1 MISPRR
7 YDWVLHLSTIALCS
21 YFVAQSVT
29 ICLAGLIQAETPV
42 VTGEIRQISTE
53 SVSQNPM
60 NESEI
65 EDASIIVERNLFN
78 SKDIKLSDTGA
89 AGSNAQQ
96 LGALGEAIKTA
107 LDLKIGSTLRVGDGT
122 DKRSSA
128 FIAVGKAKG
137 KAYFVGDEESFAPGV
152 KLIKVRRRRI
162 EFINSGR
169 LEYAELDESKKSVF
183 VSADEAFGNTPLLAS
198 ASSKVNATATNTSSS
213 AGTIQVNQSE
223 VDNALQNLDQLQR
236 EVRIV
241 PNFQGG
247 KSAGFKVLAVK
258 PGGFVSKLGVRRGD
272 VLVKVNGED
281 LDIRRGL
288 ELFGSLKD
296 SRSFALEVLRGGQTQ
311 TLEYEIR

>member
-1 MISPRR
+1 MK
-7 YDWVLHLSTIALCS
+7 
-21 YFVAQSVT
+21 
-29 ICLAGLIQAETPV
+29 LADV
-42 VTGEIRQISTE
+42 
-53 SVSQNPM
+53 
-60 NESEI
+60 
-65 EDASIIVERNLFN
+65 
-78 SKDIKLSDTGA
+78 GA
-89 AGSNAQQ
+89 AGPNAQQ

-107 LDLKIGSTLRVGDGT
+107 LDLKIGSTLRIGDGT

-128 FIAVGKAKG
+128 YVAVGKTKG
-137 KAYFVGDEESFAPGV
+137 KAYFVGDEESFAPDV

-169 LEYAELDESKKSVF
+169 LEYAELDEFKKSVF
-183 VSADEAFGNTPLLAS
+183 VSAEEAFGNVPLLAS
-198 ASSKVNATATNTSSS
+198 ASYKNKPMATNT
-213 AGTIQVNQSE
+213 APAGGTIQVDQSE
-223 VDNALQNLDQLQR
+223 IDNALQNLDQLQR

-258 PGGFVSKLGVRRGD
+258 PGGLISKLGVRRGD

-288 ELFGSLKD
+288 ELFSSLKD
-296 SRSFALEVLRGGQTQ
+296 SRNFALEVLRGGQTQ